1 MSRQL
6 MEISITDPNA
16 NSTMNIFL
24 VIANFLNLIYNL
36 PQMLQ
41 TYRTKSTDDI
51 NQWFVILR
59 IASNGIWMVYGIYI
73 NSFLMVLNNA
83 ITVGSSIFIGYYKYH
98 NYLLK
103 KKQTTA
109 PTPEHIV

>member
-6 MEISITDPNA
+6 MKITITDPNA
-16 NSTMNIFL
+16 GDTMNIFL
-24 VIANFLNLIYNL
+24 IIANFLNLIYNL

-41 TYRTKSTDDI
+41 TYKTKSTDDI

-59 IASNGIWMVYGIYI
+59 ICCNSIWMVYGIHI

-83 ITVGSSIFIGYYKYH
+83 ITVGASFFIGYYKYQ
-98 NYLLK
+98 NYLK
-103 KKQTTA
+103 RNSE
-109 PTPEHIV
+109 TPNPA